1 MLSSVLLE
9 NYIKSYLL
17 KEQISQSDHEL
28 IVAKMKEFNDKLTGI
43 DSSMSLDT
51 LDFNPKIVIA
61 LRDRKTLRDLGQE
74 RTKPDSVMQ
83 KVKAGGGSKSLKD
96 FKFKKL
102 KFVNDMPGLGFN
114 PIDKLSSKKSFY
126 VEKIEELISVY
137 EEKNSKEFEETVVFL
152 KNCLKLKKALDD
164 AGLKLLGAGV
174 YRFVVAIPE
183 LDDFVIK
190 VGLSDKGRR
199 DCSQE
204 IDFSDGRSSSRLSH
218 KKNFPVIYTRSDN
231 KSWYA
236 IEKAVFFSDKL
247 FTDQAS
253 PEDSVKRREIKDD
266 ISDQFSHTMSF
277 LRAVLREYKLKQ
289 VSDTHNTAWKLF
301 KVYLYVLFDKSDSS
315 FKDAHEEY
323 IDLKQNVPS
332 SNFEN
337 SPEKIISSS
346 IFRQKLEKM
355 LQKIEK
361 LVFASLFSNPVQI
374 EFNEV
379 KDSITNTYFNSSSL
393 NKMINE
399 IGSMFDQAVV
409 TDIKDLH
416 TGNMGFKKNNEGK
429 WSLVFTDIDSKT

>member
-28 IVAKMKEFNDKLTGI
+28 IVEKMEEFNDKLTGI

-83 KVKAGGGSKSLKD
+83 KAKSKSLKD

-137 EEKNSKEFEETVVFL
+137 EEKNSKEFEETVAFL
-152 KNCLKLKKALDD
+152 KNCLKLKKALEDT
-164 AGLKLLGAGV
+164 GLKLLGAGV

-218 KKNFPVIYTRSDN
+218 KENFPVIYTRSEN

-247 FTDQAS
+247 FTAQAS

-266 ISDQFSHTMSF
+266 IGDQFSHTMSF
-277 LRAVLREYKLKQ
+277 LRAILREYKLKQ
-289 VSDTHNTAWKLF
+289 VSDSYNTAWKLF

-323 IDLKQNVPS
+323 IDFKKSFPS
-332 SNFEN
+332 TNFQKPAET
-337 SPEKIISSS
+337 IISNS
-346 IFRQKLEKM
+346 IFRQKLEKL
-355 LQKIEK
+355 LQKVSK
-361 LVFASLFSNPVQI
+361 TVFASMFNNPIQVDLDQAEI
-374 EFNEV
+374 NV
-379 KDSITNTYFNSSSL
+379 TNAFFNSRSL
-393 NKMINE
+393 NKMISE

-409 TDIKDLH
+409 TNIRDLH
-416 TGNMGFKKNNEGK
+416 TGNMGFKRNNEGK
-429 WSLVFTDIDSKT
+429 WSLVFTDIDSKS